1 MGNEFAR
8 STNNELMLKSPTSLK
23 ITLKQILDAKTMS
36 LEDELVMEYR
46 MVQKCQSSGDFYEG
60 VRAMLVDKDRNPQ
73 WQPNSLE
80 KVNDIWINHFFESL
94 GDNDL
99 QLINTN

>member
-1 MGNEFAR
+1 M
-8 STNNELMLKSPTSLK
+8 
-23 ITLKQILDAKTMS
+23 I
-36 LEDELVMEYR
+36 
-46 MVQKCQSSGDFYEG
+46 
-60 VRAMLVDKDRNPQ
+60 VDKDRNPQ